1 MNSINLVGR
10 LTADPELRYTQN
22 GTAVCSFT
30 LAVDRPR
37 VKDTTDF
44 ISCVAWRQPGEYL
57 CKYGRKGSM
66 TAVSGCLT
74 SRRYEDKNGAK
85 RVAFEVL
92 CDALSLCEGRNSAQG
107 ASTPAQSTNAAQ
119 TSSTPPAFE
128 DLDDDSDLPF

>member
-44 ISCVAWRQPGEYL
+44 INCVAWRQPGEYL
-57 CKYGRKGSM
+57 SKYGHKGSI

-74 SRRYEDKNGAK
+74 SRKYEDKNGAK
-85 RVAFEVL
+85 RVAYEVL

-107 ASTPAQSTNAAQ
+107 VQQPAQSTNAAQ
-119 TSSTPPAFE
+119 TSSPPPAFE
-128 DLDDDSDLPF
+128 DLGDDSDLLF

>member
-10 LTADPELRYTQN
+10 LTADPELRYTPN

-57 CKYGRKGSM
+57 CKYGHKGSM

-92 CDALSLCEGRNSAQG
+92 CDALSSARGGIRYRVHQHPRKVQMPRRR
-107 ASTPAQSTNAAQ
+107 ALRSLRLKN
-119 TSSTPPAFE
+119 
-128 DLDDDSDLPF
+128 

>member
-44 ISCVAWRQPGEYL
+44 INCVAWRQPGEYL
-57 CKYGRKGSM
+57 GKYGRKGSM

-107 ASTPAQSTNAAQ
+107 VSTPAQSTNAAQ
-119 TSSTPPAFE
+119 TSSPPPAFE
-128 DLDDDSDLPF
+128 DLDDDSGLPF